1 MVKSP
6 AQIRREVDREL
17 ARAKSTAPRR
27 REIRPSS
34 VLTSGS
40 GGKTVIPST
49 DPALWTRRPV
59 FGVAGGP
66 IEVVLTDEGD
76 SRAFSVGAQVRRGG
90 PAEALEA
97 LWIAGGEGHL
107 TVRGDGARLKR
118 TELGRFDQIAWG
130 HLKSLGLVGAFQ
142 DHLGDGV
149 RLTDAGRRAAQGGA
163 EERTRLLA
171 RCRSAFA
178 RKVAP

>member
-1 MVKSP
+1 MPKTRREI
-6 AQIRREVDREL
+6 AREVD
-17 ARAKSTAPRR
+17 
-27 REIRPSS
+27 EILR
-34 VLTSGS
+34 S
-40 GGKTVIPST
+40 GGRTVTPST
-49 DPALWTRRPV
+49 DPALWTTRPV

-66 IEVVLTDEGD
+66 IEVVLTDEGN

-97 LWIAGGEGHL
+97 LWIAGGEGPL

-130 HLKSLGLVGAFQ
+130 HLKSLGLVVSFQ

-149 RLTDAGRRAAQGGA
+149 RLTDAGRRAAQSGD

-171 RCRSAFA
+171 RCQNAFA
-178 RKVAP
+178 REGSPQITSEPRRPRRRPR

>member
-1 MVKSP
+1 MPKTRREI
-6 AQIRREVDREL
+6 AREVD
-17 ARAKSTAPRR
+17 
-27 REIRPSS
+27 EILR
-34 VLTSGS
+34 SGS
-40 GGKTVIPST
+40 GGRTVIPST
-49 DPALWTRRPV
+49 DPALWTTRSA

-130 HLKSLGLVGAFQ
+130 HLKSLGLVVSFQ

-149 RLTDAGRRAAQGGA
+149 RLTDAGRRAAQGGD

-178 RKVAP
+178 REAALKVTSEPGRPRRRPR